1 MGLVVTGISPTA
13 DLSAL
18 EAALRA
24 ADLPTDHIQL
34 IEPGEGAAPLAHGTV
49 VAPTVGG
56 GIETGTGV
64 PGLTSGNM
72 SVTAREYFR
81 DETLGDRLGD
91 LEIPDDEIDNY
102 LEALAAGRSIVA
114 YFAKDDTID
123 RVEGAFRAA
132 GIAKVKRF

>member
-1 MGLVVTGISPTA
+1 MGLVVTGIVPTP

-18 EAALRA
+18 EAALRDAGLA
-24 ADLPTDHIQL
+24 ADPLQL
-34 IEPGEGAAPLAHGTV
+34 IEPGGESAPLLRGIVTG
-49 VAPTVGG
+49 PSVGA
-56 GIETGTGV
+56 IDTGTGV
-64 PGLTSGNM
+64 PGLTSGNP
-72 SVTAREYFR
+72 TGTTHEYFR
-81 DETLGDRLGD
+81 DESLSERLGE

-132 GIAKVKRF
+132 GVAKVKRF